1 MGEEP
6 EEKREGEAENEAS
19 HDGEIEGGVFA
30 AVDDVAGKPAKTKR
44 EFAREIKKR
53 AEEDKEAAEV
63 EKHAAKIAKRIHK
76 SIIEERPAGRRANGG
91 L

>member
-6 EEKREGEAENEAS
+6 KEKREGEAENETS

-30 AVDDVAGKPAKTKR
+30 AVDDVAGKSAKTKR

-53 AEEDKEAAEV
+53 AEEDKESAEA
-63 EKHAAKIAKRIHK
+63 EKHAAKIANRIHE
-76 SIIEERPAGRRANGG
+76 SIIEERLPGRRVNGR